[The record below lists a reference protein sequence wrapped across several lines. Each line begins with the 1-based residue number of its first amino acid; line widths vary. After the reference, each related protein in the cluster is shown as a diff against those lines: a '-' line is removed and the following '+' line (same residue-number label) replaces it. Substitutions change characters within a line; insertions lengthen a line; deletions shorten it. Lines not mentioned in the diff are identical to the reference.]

1 MALFDASRP
10 VVANTGFGARLQTLL
25 ARISGAVI
33 EWNEQRITR
42 NELAKLSDHQL
53 DDLGLTRG
61 DVDTLYRR

>member
-10 VVANTGFGARLQTLL
+10 VVATPGIGARLQSTFT
-25 ARISGAVI
+25 RIASLFI

-42 NELAKLSDHQL
+42 NELAKLSEHQL

-61 DVDTLYRR
+61 DIETLFRR